1 MTRPIERILM
11 TGAAGGLGTA
21 MRGRLRGQFRLL
33 RLSDVAPMD
42 PAGEGEEVVVADIAD
57 AGAVEALCRD
67 VDAIIH
73 FGGRSTEDDWPGILQ
88 PNIVGAIN
96 LWEGARKAGVDRV
109 LFASSNHAIGL
120 YRRSQRIDH
129 TASPRP
135 DGRYGLSKAFG
146 EDLAALYAYKWG
158 VRAFC
163 MRIGTCFPEPMNA
176 RALSSWM
183 SYDDMARLLD
193 VGLTADYVYEIV
205 YGVSNNPRSW
215 WDNSNAE
222 RLGYDPQDSAE
233 AFAERLQTAVSD
245 DPIEEAFQG
254 GSFVS
259 REFVGDPSRIP

>member
-1 MTRPIERILM
+1 MSRPIERILM
-11 TGAAGGLGTA
+11 TGAAGGLGKA
-21 MRGRLRGQFRLL
+21 MRERFTGRFGLL
-33 RLSDVAPMD
+33 RLSDITPME
-42 PAGEGEEVVVADIAD
+42 PAGPGEEVVTADLAD
-57 AGAVEALCRD
+57 AAAVAALCRD

-73 FGGRSTEDDWPGILQ
+73 FGGKSNEGDWPAILQ
-88 PNIVGAIN
+88 PNIIGAIN

-129 TASPRP
+129 TANPRP

-158 VRAFC
+158 IRGFC

-183 SYDDMARLLD
+183 SYADMERMLK
-193 VGLTADYVYEIV
+193 VGLTADYVYEVV
-205 YGVSNNPRSW
+205 YGVSDNPRSW

-222 RLGYDPQDSAE
+222 RLGYAPQDSAE
-233 AFAERLQTAVSD
+233 TFAGTYEAAVSN

>member
-21 MRGRLRGQFRLL
+21 MRQRLKGQFRLL
-33 RLSDVAPMD
+33 RLSDIGAMD
-42 PAGEGEEVVVADIAD
+42 PAGEGEEVVAADLAD
-57 AGAVEALCRD
+57 AAAVEAMCRD
-67 VDAIIH
+67 IDAIIH

-88 PNIVGAIN
+88 PNIVGAVN

-129 TASPRP
+129 TANARP
-135 DGRYGLSKAFG
+135 DSRYGLSKAFG

-158 VRAFC
+158 VRGFC

-183 SYDDMARLLD
+183 SYADMERLLK

-205 YGVSNNPRSW
+205 YGVSRNPRSW
-215 WDNSNAE
+215 WDNGNAE

-233 AFAERLQTAVSD
+233 VFAEKLQNAVSN

-254 GSFVS
+254 GAYVPN
-259 REFVGDPSRIP
+259 EFIGDPSRIP